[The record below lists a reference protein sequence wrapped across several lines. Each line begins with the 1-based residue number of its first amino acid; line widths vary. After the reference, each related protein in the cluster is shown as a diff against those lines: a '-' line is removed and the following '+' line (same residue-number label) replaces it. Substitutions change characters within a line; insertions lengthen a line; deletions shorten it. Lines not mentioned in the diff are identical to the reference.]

1 MWRLSPSSSGWVTYN
16 WSLVLNVCH
25 LPDWTL
31 IAENYFSQVQNSI
44 AVTIAALRFGDT
56 VPELWQWKSYTRT
69 DAIRFVGNR
78 LGCNWYGER
87 SKRQCFNRSTNI
99 KTARKSRRVSIDLK
113 CGFVSRAIT
122 EPLLFAL
129 HFDFRSIYHFD
140 PSNLPPCSKLQMSNA
155 SPVKTPSPTSSAN
168 ETSNAPP
175 TRKKTHKPANVS
187 NVTDDSAV
195 VQRTSEKCDRE
206 NVSNSGAKR
215 DESGACKPE
224 IEVSSELEVTLPEPS
239 KNISMNS
246 LLSPLNQTYQE
257 TQDNNLDRKAAEGM
271 LQCSLCSLTPTKHR
285 SMLIIIVNLVDNC
298 PEAAVHL
305 NVKSQSTSPNIPCDS
320 ETFQLTPSDQSTPS
334 NVDVRI
340 FWTIILEL
348 KFGHKFTIQL
358 LSAGE
363 FKSAQ

>member
-1 MWRLSPSSSGWVTYN
+1 M
-16 WSLVLNVCH
+16 
-25 LPDWTL
+25 
-31 IAENYFSQVQNSI
+31 
-44 AVTIAALRFGDT
+44 
-56 VPELWQWKSYTRT
+56 
-69 DAIRFVGNR
+69 
-78 LGCNWYGER
+78 
-87 SKRQCFNRSTNI
+87 
-99 KTARKSRRVSIDLK
+99 K
-113 CGFVSRAIT
+113 CGFVSRATT

-271 LQCSLCSLTPTKHR
+271 LQCSLCSLTPTN
-285 SMLIIIVNLVDNC
+285 SI
-298 PEAAVHL
+298 
-305 NVKSQSTSPNIPCDS
+305 
-320 ETFQLTPSDQSTPS
+320 
-334 NVDVRI
+334 
-340 FWTIILEL
+340 
-348 KFGHKFTIQL
+348 
-358 LSAGE
+358 
-363 FKSAQ
+363 AQC